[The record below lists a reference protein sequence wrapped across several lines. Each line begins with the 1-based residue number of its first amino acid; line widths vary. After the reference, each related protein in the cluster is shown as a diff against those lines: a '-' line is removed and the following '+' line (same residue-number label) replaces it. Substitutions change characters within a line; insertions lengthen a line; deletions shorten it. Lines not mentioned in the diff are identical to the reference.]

1 MTNEARERTPGPVD
15 TPHDHDHHD
24 EPHNDI
30 IYPAA
35 IPFVLV
41 HVAALVSAFLVDWTW
56 GAVALVVALYVV
68 RMWGLTAGFHR
79 YFSHRSYKTSRLFQ
93 FILAFIGQSSAQ
105 RGVIWWSAVHRHHH
119 LHSDT
124 PQDVHSPKHS
134 GFFFSHVG
142 WIFSQ
147 RNAEPDYSSVPDL
160 TRYPEL
166 RWLERHPYLPAALL
180 GAACFLVG
188 GWLWLVAF
196 LVSTVILYHGTFS
209 INSVAH
215 VHGKQRYVTGDES
228 KNNWLLALITLGEGW
243 HNNHHHYQSSTR
255 QGFYWWEIDITY
267 YVLKVLSWIG
277 LVRDLR
283 APPRE
288 IVANEKR
295 LGRKVVE
302 KVAHE
307 VAASWNP
314 EAIARQVREAWDGRP
329 SLDELKVRLRQ
340 AREEAEARLA
350 DIHLPHV
357 PTVDELRE
365 RIEER
370 FSDTPSLDEIAIRAR
385 EILVERVAARLLNE
399 PEPLGSLG

>member
-1 MTNEARERTPGPVD
+1 VTNEAREGTPGDVD

-41 HVAALVSAFLVDWTW
+41 HVAAVVGAFLVDWTW

-124 PQDVHSPKHS
+124 PQDVHSPKHA

-142 WIFSQ
+142 WIFSR

-166 RWLERHPYLPAALL
+166 RWLERHPYLPGALL

-196 LVSTVILYHGTFS
+196 LVSTVVLYHGTFS

-255 QGFYWWEIDITY
+255 QGFYWWEIDISY
-267 YVLKVLSWIG
+267 YVLKALSWAG

-283 APPRE
+283 APPQE

-329 SLDELKVRLRQ
+329 SLDELKVRLRH

>member
-1 MTNEARERTPGPVD
+1 M
-15 TPHDHDHHD
+15 
-24 EPHNDI
+24 